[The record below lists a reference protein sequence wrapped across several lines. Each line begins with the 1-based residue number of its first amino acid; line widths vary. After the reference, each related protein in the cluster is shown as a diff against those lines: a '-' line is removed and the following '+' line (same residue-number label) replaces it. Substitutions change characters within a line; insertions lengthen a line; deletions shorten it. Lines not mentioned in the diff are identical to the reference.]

1 MKPRKF
7 TVIELETDYY
17 AILGLAT
24 NASFDEIK
32 AARNAKAIENHP
44 DMYSADMSSAID
56 AHHKMMLINEAFEIL
71 GSVED
76 RQKYDK
82 FRAYNGEFTP
92 NSFKS
97 HDNSKQHT
105 SQQNTT
111 RDEHKGRTGSFGAES
126 GTNEDWKHPPP
137 PPTDGLGTDR
147 YDYLGRQNTNM
158 SEEDAM
164 QARATGFAAFK
175 AKVLAQKALGE
186 EEKILDEGGRWAY
199 HVGEI

>member
-24 NASFDEIK
+24 NASFEEIK
-32 AARNAKAIENHP
+32 AARNAKAIENH
-44 DMYSADMSSAID
+44 SDMSSAID

-111 RDEHKGRTGSFGAES
+111 RDEHKGRMGSFRAES

-164 QARATGFAAFK
+164 QARAAGFAAFK
-175 AKVLAQKALGE
+175 AEVLEQTALGKRE
-186 EEKILDEGGRWAY
+186 GLLDERGRWAY
-199 HVGEI
+199 HVGDI